1 MHPKNICAP
10 LLLNISVEHFQIV
23 IKAAALTQ
31 MLLTTAF
38 AIHFRETNITSLPH
52 MILGRIYL
60 VLMRQTIQSYGRT
73 RGKKFCLRPLNPA
86 MMQKKAVQWQELFAM
101 IQVKGCRQ
109 RREEQ
114 SLMFNM
120 NRNHTTILWVS
131 RHTTTCSTTTTKA
144 TWTIIRGSITST
156 TMSSLHLTTEVGIGS
171 TDWRERVQSC
181 SLSQHWLAYS

>member
-38 AIHFRETNITSLPH
+38 ARHFRETNITTLPH

-73 RGKKFCLRPLNPA
+73 QGKKFCLRPLNPA
-86 MMQKKAVQWQELFAM
+86 MMQKKAVQ
-101 IQVKGCRQ
+101 
-109 RREEQ
+109 
-114 SLMFNM
+114 
-120 NRNHTTILWVS
+120 
-131 RHTTTCSTTTTKA
+131 
-144 TWTIIRGSITST
+144 
-156 TMSSLHLTTEVGIGS
+156 
-171 TDWRERVQSC
+171 
-181 SLSQHWLAYS
+181 

>member
-10 LLLNISVEHFQIV
+10 LLLNIFVEHFQIV

-86 MMQKKAVQWQELFAM
+86 MMQKKVVQWQELLPWFKLKVAD
-101 IQVKGCRQ
+101 
-109 RREEQ
+109 REEK
-114 SLMFNM
+114 S
-120 NRNHTTILWVS
+120 NHWCSTWIETIPRWVS

-181 SLSQHWLAYS
+181 SLSEHWLAYS

>member
-86 MMQKKAVQWQELFAM
+86 MMQKKAVQWQELLPWFKLKVAD
-101 IQVKGCRQ
+101 
-109 RREEQ
+109 REEK
-114 SLMFNM
+114 S
-120 NRNHTTILWVS
+120 NHW
-131 RHTTTCSTTTTKA
+131 CSTWIETIPRYSECLDTPRRAPPPPPKPLERSYEEVLPLPPWA
-144 TWTIIRGSITST
+144 ASTWP
-156 TMSSLHLTTEVGIGS
+156 
-171 TDWRERVQSC
+171 QK
-181 SLSQHWLAYS
+181 

>member
-101 IQVKGCRQ
+101 IQVKGWQ

-120 NRNHTTILWVS
+120 NRNHTTLSVS
-131 RHTTTCSTTTTKA
+131 THHDVLHHHHQSHLNDHTRKYY
-144 TWTIIRGSITST
+144 
-156 TMSSLHLTTEVGIGS
+156 LYHHE
-171 TDWRERVQSC
+171 
-181 SLSQHWLAYS
+181 